1 MDQPILKQ
9 ISQKLRKT
17 HPFSV
22 QRAAFGK
29 QHDKSETARFSAH
42 VSEVLKGLSKDMNGN
57 APRKP
62 KSRDHLEPFG
72 GLCTQ
77 QQYEKHV
84 IDRISSNLSL
94 DKVEFDFTV
103 PNGCSNFGPPYDQD
117 WGVGIAETF
126 GSTADGSVI
135 TIAEVDGQSAGGVAF
150 HLTTNEPVLASITPQ
165 GTYQWSWFNLLNFL
179 PDAWTTG
186 GMGITIYTDSQTEPT
201 LSRQPVLWSASA
213 FAPLSGQTGNG
224 LIANAASPAFGFGA
238 IPLAPALLNM
248 IPGSRYLVWVWCWQ
262 LSHHQD
268 GDGFFAIL
276 NYTMPSVTVCAG
288 PPIVIH

>member
-22 QRAAFGK
+22 QRVAVGK

-57 APRKP
+57 TARKP

-72 GLCTQ
+72 GLGTQ
-77 QQYEKHV
+77 HQYERHV

-126 GSTADGSVI
+126 GSTADGNVI
-135 TIAEVDGQSAGGVAF
+135 TIAEVDGQSAGGIAF

-165 GTYQWSWFNLLNFL
+165 GTYQWSWLNLLNFL